1 MYILIENNT
10 IHRSELV
17 TMVFEL
23 SLRLRPAPLRC
34 PHGDCGSRSI
44 IKYGKGKRKNI
55 PDVQRY
61 LCKACGR
68 TFCDRAGTPYYRK
81 HYPALVMLTCLD
93 LFHSLNT
100 PMRRQARLVPHVP
113 RKPSHRTVMRW
124 QRDLALFFTRLK
136 KARLN
141 SGRVWLG
148 DECYL
153 RLGGKRVYQH
163 VVLDSDSRAVLS
175 SLLVRRK
182 SQLEAEAII
191 RWAHERTGRLPEVF
205 VSDSNAAFGAALE
218 NLGLEKTVTHEVVN
232 HSDGFLNPRG
242 YGTNL
247 LERLWGTF
255 TEWYENPAFRGFK
268 TWRNTYP
275 YCEAFSVYYNFVR
288 PHSSLRGEEPRTP
301 ADAAGFKHAGSWSTL
316 IEWMR
321 NHLN

>member
-1 MYILIENNT
+1 M
-10 IHRSELV
+10 V
-17 TMVFEL
+17 TLVFEL

-81 HYPALVMLTCLD
+81 HYPALVMLTCLN

-124 QRDLALFFTRLK
+124 QRDFALFFTRLK

-148 DECYL
+148 DE
-153 RLGGKRVYQH
+153 RQPQ
-163 VVLDSDSRAVLS
+163 A
-175 SLLVRRK
+175 RRK
-182 SQLEAEAII
+182 AGLPARGPGLRFAGGAEQ
-191 RWAHERTGRLPEVF
+191 P
-205 VSDSNAAFGAALE
+205 
-218 NLGLEKTVTHEVVN
+218 
-232 HSDGFLNPRG
+232 PRSG
-242 YGTNL
+242 GS
-247 LERLWGTF
+247 
-255 TEWYENPAFRGFK
+255 RGSRRK
-268 TWRNTYP
+268 P
-275 YCEAFSVYYNFVR
+275 
-288 PHSSLRGEEPRTP
+288 SSGGPTREP
-301 ADAAGFKHAGSWSTL
+301 GGSRRSS
-316 IEWMR
+316 
-321 NHLN
+321 